1 MTPHLLLHLRCRLTG
16 ATCYGSQWTLPRLHQ
31 PSSTR
36 QMSSLTDRL
45 DYWSYRRSCG
55 SENGTRALK
64 VSPNEMAPPTNPPTP
79 A

>member
-1 MTPHLLLHLRCRLTG
+1 MAPGSWLGPSTAKRRDASIELSP
-16 ATCYGSQWTLPRLHQ
+16 ATTEVMR
-31 PSSTR
+31 
-36 QMSSLTDRL
+36 
-45 DYWSYRRSCG
+45 SYRRSCG